1 MNDIHKNIEAYNPKK
16 KRKKLIVLD
25 DMLAD
30 MFSNKKA

>member
-1 MNDIHKNIEAYNPKK
+1 MNDIHKNIEEYNPNK

-25 DMLAD
+25 DMLAN